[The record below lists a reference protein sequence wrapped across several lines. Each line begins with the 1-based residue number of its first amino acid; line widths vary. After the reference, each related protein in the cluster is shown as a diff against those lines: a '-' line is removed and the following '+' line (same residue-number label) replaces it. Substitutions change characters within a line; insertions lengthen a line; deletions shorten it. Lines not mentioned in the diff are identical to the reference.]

1 MNDEGDDNPII
12 AEVRKNRE
20 ELLARFNG
28 DLRALCEYAT
38 EQAIK
43 QGFKI
48 VSFPPYRVSPAEQEA
63 ARIRLQKIMEEEA
76 KSSDTA
82 PKPESSDSRLAG

>member
-1 MNDEGDDNPII
+1 MTDEDNPII
-12 AEVRKNRE
+12 AEVRRIRE

-28 DLRALCEYAT
+28 DIRALGRYAT

-43 QGFKI
+43 EGRTL

-63 ARIRLQKIMEEEA
+63 ARIRLQKLLEEEA
-76 KSSDTA
+76 KSSGA
-82 PKPESSDSRLAG
+82 IPKPESSDSRLAG